1 MTPPLEPARRPARL
15 RAGDTVALVAPSGP
29 VPPDL
34 LDAALPVLHGWGVK
48 VRVGAGVRRQPGA
61 PAYLAASDE
70 DRAAEFTEAW
80 LDPEV
85 RSVLA
90 ARGGYGAQRM
100 VDLVDWSA
108 LSAVE
113 PKVLA
118 GSSDVTAVHRAVHT
132 RLGLSTLFSPMPA
145 SVLFDEVAAEHLR
158 RTLFEPE
165 HTRVLRAR
173 EPDVLV
179 SGCASG
185 LLVGGNLSLLAAG
198 IGTPEQ
204 GCARDG
210 IVLLEDVTESVY
222 RIDRMLT
229 QLLRSGW
236 FAGVRGIVL
245 GSWAACGDPAEIR
258 NLVAERLTPLGVPM
272 LSGFGF
278 GHVASSPTVPLG
290 VTAALDTELATLT
303 LDSPALG

>member
-1 MTPPLEPARRPARL
+1 MRPARL

-29 VPPDL
+29 VPRDL
-34 LDAALPVLHGWGVK
+34 LDAALPVLRGWGVK
-48 VRVGAGVRRQPGA
+48 VRVGAGVRAEVADPG
-61 PAYLAASDE
+61 YLAAPDE
-70 DRAAEFTEAW
+70 VRAAEFAEAW

-85 RSVLA
+85 RCVLA

-100 VDLVDWSA
+100 VDLVDWPA
-108 LSAVE
+108 LAAAE

-118 GSSDVTAVHRAVHT
+118 GSSDVTALHRAVAAH
-132 RLGLSTLFSPMPA
+132 LGLGTLFSPMPA
-145 SVLFDEVAAEHLR
+145 SVLFDEAAAEHLR
-158 RTLFEPE
+158 RTLFEPG
-165 HTRVLRAR
+165 HTRVLRAA

-179 SGCASG
+179 AGRASG

-198 IGTPEQ
+198 IGTAEQ
-204 GCARDG
+204 GSARDG

-258 NLVAERLTPLGVPM
+258 ELLQERLAPLRVPV

-290 VTAALDTELATLT
+290 VPASLDTELGTLS
-303 LDSPALG
+303 LDSPALA